1 MTVQIYPYLT
11 FENAKEAMDYYVQ
24 NFDAEI
30 VYRQPLS
37 KEQAEN
43 LGLDIDALNSTTFRG
58 EFRIAGQKI
67 ICADATMANPQS
79 SAMISIMVDFG
90 DDVANAKQFFNKLST
105 SDDQRVTIPFGNQTA
120 EDQIGQIVDKYGIT
134 WSIVSNN

>member
-79 SAMISIMVDFG
+79 SSMISIMVDFG

>member
-79 SAMISIMVDFG
+79 SSMISIMVDFG

-134 WSIVSNN
+134 WSIISNN

>member
-1 MTVQIYPYLT
+1 
-11 FENAKEAMDYYVQ
+11 
-24 NFDAEI
+24 
-30 VYRQPLS
+30 
-37 KEQAEN
+37 
-43 LGLDIDALNSTTFRG
+43 
-58 EFRIAGQKI
+58 
-67 ICADATMANPQS
+67 
-79 SAMISIMVDFG
+79 MISIMVDFS